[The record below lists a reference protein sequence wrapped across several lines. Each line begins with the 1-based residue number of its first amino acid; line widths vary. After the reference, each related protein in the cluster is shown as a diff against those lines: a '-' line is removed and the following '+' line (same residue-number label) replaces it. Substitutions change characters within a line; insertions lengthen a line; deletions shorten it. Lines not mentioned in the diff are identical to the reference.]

1 LLHDCSYLRILD
13 LGSSGF
19 KGTIPAGVYKLT
31 KLTTL
36 DFSGN
41 QFHDAPIPN
50 AISNLVNL
58 EYVLE
63 WATLGDDDRVTVC
76 SGTASAARSSIH
88 WPVVLPSRRPSCRY
102 FDASDNKNIKGTIPA
117 VLGKLTKLE

>member
-1 LLHDCSYLRILD
+1 MLHDCSYLRILS

-31 KLTTL
+31 KLTIL
-36 DFSGN
+36 DVNNN

-58 EYVLE
+58 AYVLE
-63 WATLGDDDRVTVC
+63 WATLGDDKQVC
-76 SGTASAARSSIH
+76 SGTVTAARNSI
-88 WPVVLPSRRPSCRY
+88 PVVLPSRRRSCRY
-102 FDASDNKNIKGTIPA
+102 FDASANKNIKGTIPA
-117 VLGKLTKLE
+117 VLGKLTKLQ